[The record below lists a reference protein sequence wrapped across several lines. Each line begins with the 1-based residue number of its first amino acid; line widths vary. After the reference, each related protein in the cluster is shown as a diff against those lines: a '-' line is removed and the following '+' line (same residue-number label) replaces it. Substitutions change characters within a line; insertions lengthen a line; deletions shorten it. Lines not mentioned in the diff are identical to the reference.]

1 MLWSPGG
8 IKMFHNFVGLL
19 NLKHCWLVFE
29 IAERNINIE
38 ASSFIDSVRASIF
51 RGMRGQ
57 ELDPTK

>member
-1 MLWSPGG
+1 
-8 IKMFHNFVGLL
+8 MFHNFVGLL

-29 IAERNINIE
+29 VAEHNINIE

-57 ELDPTK
+57 ELDPTELH